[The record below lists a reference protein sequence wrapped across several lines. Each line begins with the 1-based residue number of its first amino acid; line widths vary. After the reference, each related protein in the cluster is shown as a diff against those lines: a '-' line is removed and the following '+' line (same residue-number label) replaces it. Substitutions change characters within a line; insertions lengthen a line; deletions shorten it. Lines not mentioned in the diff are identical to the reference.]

1 MEMTSKPTEL
11 DEIDRSVLRLEM
23 ERLSVQHDTDQA
35 SRDRLEQLN
44 KELEVLKVSQKE
56 LGEQWEHEKEIM
68 SRIQSIKEE
77 VTPLSPVPI
86 LYILTFP
93 NCFFMIIDQVFGMSV
108 CRWIE

>member
-11 DEIDRSVLRLEM
+11 DEVDRSVLRLEM

-35 SRDRLEQLN
+35 SHDRLEQLN

-77 VTPLSPVPI
+77 VTPLSPLPI
-86 LYILTFP
+86 FVYSHFSQLFLY
-93 NCFFMIIDQVFGMSV
+93 DY
-108 CRWIE
+108 

>member
-23 ERLSVQHDTDQA
+23 EKLSVQHDTDQA
-35 SRDRLEQLN
+35 SQDRLEQLN

-77 VTPLSPVPI
+77 VTPSPPFQSCI
-86 LYILTFP
+86 FSLFP
-93 NCFFMIIDQVFGMSV
+93 TVSL
-108 CRWIE
+108 